1 MTTYNGSCHCGDIR
15 FSFEHDE
22 ITGGLHCNCSICIR
36 KGALMSD
43 FTIPARDLQIDA
55 KPGALTL
62 YKFGS
67 GVAKHYFCKQCGI
80 YPFNETL
87 RMPGHFRVNL
97 GCIDRVDPFSLES
110 KVFDGKSL

>member
-43 FTIPARDLQIDA
+43 FTIPAKDLQIDA
-55 KPGALTL
+55 KPGALAL

-97 GCIDRVDPFSLES
+97 GCIDGVDPFSL
-110 KVFDGKSL
+110 